1 MVPGGA
7 AADRGVQAGDALIAI
22 NGKSM
27 LQKSHNSVVATLSS
41 SAAVLTL
48 TLAPLEAAVA
58 AAAAAA
64 LGVQGVSRSA
74 PDLSSPKAGC
84 DGNGRININSSSSR
98 TTTTTTTSTQPT
110 SAGASLAV
118 GMGNTSCVGAV
129 SPSSQPAEE
138 TSPAA
143 STTGLAA
150 ATSPAAAAFAATAV
164 PPPQCS
170 PTAAASASRDTAAAM
185 RGSVS
190 PPRASVSPPRANASP
205 CARAHREAATALPEG
220 AYSVKWTTLFGMP
233 VAVVCTSMLTVP
245 EPRPLLALFNVLL
258 LRNVVTLPP
267 NAASVTHQHLE
278 AMLLEVLMEKGGSS
292 AAETSM
298 ALCLEHFPKMKS
310 STILDRMFAGPTAF
324 TPASKEAGVFA
335 AFDVRLCHGWLPDPH
350 DEAAAMLQT
359 MSQSELERAQGRG
372 GFQDKLVTKWHDAT
386 AKSQFTNHGL
396 CEVHAAFNDKEV
408 GVLFRKNKH
417 CTILKYSGELHVLLT
432 EAGRF
437 NSAALWKRLDSVD
450 CTEEVLLDCNFHRVS
465 LVRNL

>member
-64 LGVQGVSRSA
+64 LGVQGISRSA
-74 PDLSSPKAGC
+74 PDLSSPKAEC
-84 DGNGRININSSSSR
+84 DGNGRPNINSSSSSSA
-98 TTTTTTTSTQPT
+98 TTTTTITTTQPT
-110 SAGASLAV
+110 SAGASLAL

-129 SPSSQPAEE
+129 SPSSQP
-138 TSPAA
+138 
-143 STTGLAA
+143 
-150 ATSPAAAAFAATAV
+150 AAFAATAV

-278 AMLLEVLMEKGGSS
+278 AMLLEVLMEQGGSS

-359 MSQSELERAQGRG
+359 MSQSELVRAQGRG